1 MPTPLGPPSPTPN
14 PRWACRVRCRAT
26 SRTRPEGSHSTPSL
40 RAEEARRPQEVLTLA
55 EYIGRRILQI
65 IPVLLGVSIIVFFM
79 VRAIPGDPA
88 QILLGQQA
96 TNEQVQ
102 QLRANMGLDRPVVV
116 QYAVFL
122 RDAVTGDLGDSIV
135 TGRPV
140 TTELLVRFPAT
151 LELTVFAMFIAIAVG
166 VPVGVIS
173 AVRQYSLLDK
183 LTSVLALTGIS
194 IPIFWLA
201 MVLILIFGVRLELLP
216 FPGRLSSGV
225 SIQAYT
231 GLVLVDSL
239 LTGNFGAFWDG
250 FKHLIMPAL
259 ALGTIPMAVITRM
272 TRSSMLEV
280 MGEDY
285 VRTARAKGV
294 VPRRVVFKHALRNAM
309 LPTITVIGLQVGP
322 LMGGE
327 IVTETIFSWP
337 GVGYITYVSINSRD
351 YAMIQGVV
359 LYGALLFVLV
369 NLVVDILYAVL
380 DPRVR
385 Y

>member
-1 MPTPLGPPSPTPN
+1 
-14 PRWACRVRCRAT
+14 
-26 SRTRPEGSHSTPSL
+26 
-40 RAEEARRPQEVLTLA
+40 VL
-55 EYIGRRILQI
+55 QV
-65 IPVLLGVSIIVFFM
+65 IPVLIGVSIVVFFM

-88 QILLGQQA
+88 QILLGQLATQEQIQA
-96 TNEQVQ
+96 LREQ
-102 QLRANMGLDRPVVV
+102 MGLDKPVIV
-116 QYAVFL
+116 QYGLFL
-122 RDAVTGDLGDSIV
+122 KDAARGDLGTSIV

-151 LELTVFAMFIAIAVG
+151 LELTAFAMFIAVLVG

-173 AVRQYSLLDK
+173 AVRQYSFLDK
-183 LTSVLALTGIS
+183 FTSVLALTGIS
-194 IPIFWLA
+194 MPIFWLA
-201 MVLILIFGVRLELLP
+201 MILIVIFTVNLGLLP

-225 SIQAYT
+225 AITSIT

-239 LTGNFGAFWDG
+239 LTLNFAGFWDG
-250 FKHLIMPAL
+250 LLHLIMPAL
-259 ALGTIPMAVITRM
+259 ALGTIPMAIVMRM

-294 VPRRVVFKHALRNAM
+294 VPWRVVFKHALRNAM
-309 LPTITVIGLQVGP
+309 LPTVTVIGLQIGL
-322 LMGGE
+322 LMSGA

-337 GVGYITYVSINSRD
+337 GVGQIAYESVSRRD

-359 LYGALLFVLV
+359 LYGAALFVLV
-369 NLVVDILYAVL
+369 NLFVDILYAVL

>member
-1 MPTPLGPPSPTPN
+1 M
-14 PRWACRVRCRAT
+14 V
-26 SRTRPEGSHSTPSL
+26 EF
-40 RAEEARRPQEVLTLA
+40 
-55 EYIGRRILQI
+55 IGRRILQI
-65 IPVLLGVSIIVFFM
+65 IPVLFGVSIIVFLM

-88 QILLGQQA
+88 QIILGQTA
-96 TNEQVQ
+96 TQEQVE
-102 QLRANMGLDRPVVV
+102 QLRAQMGLDKPVVV
-116 QYAVFL
+116 QYGLFL

-151 LELTVFAMFIAIAVG
+151 LELTAFAMLVAVVVG

-173 AVRQYSLLDK
+173 AVKQYSILDK
-183 LTSVLALTGIS
+183 ITSVFALAGIS
-194 IPIFWLA
+194 MPIFWLA
-201 MVLILIFGVRLELLP
+201 MVLVVIFTVNLGLLP

-225 SIQAYT
+225 SVSAFT

-239 LTGNFGAFWDG
+239 LTGNFAGFWNG
-250 FKHLIMPAL
+250 LKHLILPAA
-259 ALGTIPMAVITRM
+259 ALGTIPMAIIMRM

-294 VPRRVVFKHALRNAM
+294 VPWRVIFKHALRNAM
-309 LPTITVIGLQVGP
+309 LPTVTVIGLQVGL
-322 LMGGE
+322 LMGGA
-327 IVTETIFSWP
+327 IITETIFSWP
-337 GVGYITYVSINSRD
+337 GVGQIAFESVNRRD

-359 LYGALLFVLV
+359 LYGATLFVLV
-369 NLVVDILYAVL
+369 NLLVDILYAVL